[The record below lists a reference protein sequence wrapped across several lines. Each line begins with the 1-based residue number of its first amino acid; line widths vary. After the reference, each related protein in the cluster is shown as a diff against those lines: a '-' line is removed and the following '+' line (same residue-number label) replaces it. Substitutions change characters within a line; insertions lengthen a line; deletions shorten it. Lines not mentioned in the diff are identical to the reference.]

1 MFIKP
6 VTLDALQNFSK
17 ETIAAHLGIEFTEIG
32 TDYVTARMPVDRRT
46 HQPFGI
52 LHGGASVVLAET
64 LGSIASFLC
73 IPDSANQNAVGLEI
87 NANHLR
93 PVKSGYVYGTVRP
106 IHIGR
111 TTHIWD
117 IRISNE
123 ENKLVCISRLTVAIV
138 NAGRQQ

>member
-1 MFIKP
+1 MFAKSAS
-6 VTLDALQNFSK
+6 LDALHSLSK
-17 ETIAAHLGIEFTEIG
+17 HTISHHLGIEFTEVG
-32 TDYVTARMPVDRRT
+32 TDFVTARMPVDSRT

-73 IPDSANQNAVGLEI
+73 LKDPEKQHAVGLEI

-93 PVKSGYVYGTVRP
+93 PVREGYVYGIVKP

-111 TTHIWD
+111 STHIWD
-117 IRISNE
+117 IRITNE
-123 ENKLVCISRLTVAIV
+123 EDKLVCISRLTVAIV
-138 NAGRQQ
+138 DANR

>member
-1 MFIKP
+1 MFTRSI
-6 VTLDALQNFSK
+6 TLDALHSFSQN
-17 ETIAAHLGIEFTEIG
+17 TIANHLGIEFTEIG
-32 TDYVTARMPVDRRT
+32 TDYITARMPVDKRT

-73 IPDSANQNAVGLEI
+73 LPDPEKQHAVGLEI
-87 NANHLR
+87 NANHVR
-93 PVKSGYVYGTVRP
+93 SAKQGFVFGTVRS
-106 IHIGR
+106 IHLGR

-117 IRISNE
+117 IRITNE

-138 NAGRQQ
+138 NAER

>member
-1 MFIKP
+1 MFTKSAS
-6 VTLDALQNFSK
+6 LDALHSLSQH
-17 ETIAAHLGIEFTEIG
+17 TISQHLGIEFTEIG
-32 TDYVTARMPVDRRT
+32 ADFVTARMPVDSRT

-73 IPDSANQNAVGLEI
+73 IKDPEKQHAVGLEI

-93 PVKSGYVYGTVRP
+93 PVKEGYVYGTVRP
-106 IHIGR
+106 IHVGR
-111 TTHIWD
+111 STHIWD
-117 IRISNE
+117 IKITNE

-138 NAGRQQ
+138 DANR

>member
-1 MFIKP
+1 MFVKSA
-6 VTLDALQNFSK
+6 TLGSLQSFGTN
-17 ETIAAHLGIEFTEIG
+17 TIAGHIGIEFTEIG
-32 TDYVTARMPVDRRT
+32 TDYISARMPVDKRT

-73 IPDSANQNAVGLEI
+73 IPENENKHAVGLEI

-93 PVKSGYVYGTVRP
+93 PVKEGYVHGTVRP
-106 IHIGR
+106 IHVGR

-117 IRISNE
+117 IRITNE

-138 NAGRQQ
+138 NADR